1 MRRLIEAIAFVA
13 LSGVVHLAL
22 AAIRPEPQ
30 GQNAMGEDGET
41 VISLQAANASLSEL
55 VDRWD
60 APLELVDNI
69 LPTMVPP
76 QMMLSRQ
83 EDIRPRPPSPPTAR
97 LRPTAPGLSLP
108 SPDAM
113 PERLT
118 ARSEKPNTMIES
130 IASQRPKAR
139 PNRPK
144 SLQPA
149 APKNKPAV
157 TSPLQRA
164 SGSGG
169 GSNAGSTDKTT
180 SANLNS
186 GQQRSLAAHWGA
198 QLRTE
203 IERRKRYPR
212 SASGTSGTVM
222 VRITVARDGSLKV
235 LVIANSS
242 GYQVLDQAAL
252 KAVQSVRRF
261 PAAPE
266 GLSASS
272 YSFTVPMQFS
282 N

>member
-1 MRRLIEAIAFVA
+1 MRRLIETIAFVA

-22 AAIRPEPQ
+22 AAIHPEPQ
-30 GQNAMGEDGET
+30 GQSAMGEDGEA
-41 VISLQAANASLSEL
+41 VISLQAANASLSEM

-69 LPTMVPP
+69 LPSMAP
-76 QMMLSRQ
+76 QQ
-83 EDIRPRPPSPPTAR
+83 EGIRPRQPSPPTAP

-108 SPDAM
+108 SPDAT
-113 PERLT
+113 P
-118 ARSEKPNTMIES
+118 ARPIAALPKPGPSIEA
-130 IASQRPKAR
+130 IASLRPKAR

-144 SLQPA
+144 PPQTA
-149 APKNKPAV
+149 APKSKPAV
-157 TSPLQRA
+157 ASPSQRA

-169 GSNAGSTDKTT
+169 GSNAGSTDKTF

-222 VRITVARDGSLKV
+222 VRITVARNGSLKV
-235 LVIANSS
+235 LAIANSS
-242 GYQVLDQAAL
+242 GHRVFDQAAL

-272 YSFTVPMQFS
+272 YSFTVPMLFS

>member
-1 MRRLIEAIAFVA
+1 MRRLVEAIAFVA
-13 LSGVVHLAL
+13 LSGVVHLTL
-22 AAIRPEPQ
+22 TAIRPEPQ
-30 GQNAMGEDGET
+30 GQSAMGDDGEA
-41 VISLQAANASLSEL
+41 VISLQAANASLLEL

-60 APLELVDNI
+60 TPLELADSI
-69 LPTMVPP
+69 LPTIAPP
-76 QMMLSRQ
+76 QIMLSQ
-83 EDIRPRPPSPPTAR
+83 QVKSRPRQPSPPAAPS
-97 LRPTAPGLSLP
+97 RPSTPGLSLP

-118 ARSEKPNTMIES
+118 ARSETPNDMIES
-130 IASQRPKAR
+130 IPSQRPKAR
-139 PNRPK
+139 PSRPK

-222 VRITVARDGSLKV
+222 VRITVARDGRLKV
-235 LVIANSS
+235 LAIANSS
-242 GYQVLDQAAL
+242 GHQVLDQAAL